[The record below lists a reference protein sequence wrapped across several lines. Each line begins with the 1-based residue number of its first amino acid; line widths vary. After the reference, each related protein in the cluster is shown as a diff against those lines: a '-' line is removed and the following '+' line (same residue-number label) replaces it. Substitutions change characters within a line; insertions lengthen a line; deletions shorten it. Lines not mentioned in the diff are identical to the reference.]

1 MEGFD
6 NMAKEKIKKYIYILL
21 VIIGVV
27 LIFLYFNKW
36 HEVKEEEKYQNS
48 YLVETNTI
56 SLEINNIEEIN
67 TVLSETPSY
76 YFLYISYTGNEKI
89 YNLEKDI
96 KPLINEYN
104 LQDNFYFLNVTEDM
118 KNKDDYKEKIANK
131 LNVDNIKK
139 VPVILY
145 FKDGK
150 LINDNIYNAKD
161 FKKVLENENIKDM

>member
-1 MEGFD
+1 
-6 NMAKEKIKKYIYILL
+6 
-21 VIIGVV
+21 
-27 LIFLYFNKW
+27 
-36 HEVKEEEKYQNS
+36 
-48 YLVETNTI
+48 
-56 SLEINNIEEIN
+56 
-67 TVLSETPSY
+67 
-76 YFLYISYTGNEKI
+76 
-89 YNLEKDI
+89 
-96 KPLINEYN
+96 
-104 LQDNFYFLNVTEDM
+104 M

>member
-6 NMAKEKIKKYIYILL
+6 NMAKEKIKKYVYILL

>member
-1 MEGFD
+1 
-6 NMAKEKIKKYIYILL
+6 MAKEKIKKYVYILL